1 MTSAE
6 NKTPGVSQL
15 PIPVSLS
22 LPLPSEQVTN
32 RIANNPQTKIPPAR
46 LKLTL
51 PLRRRL
57 RKPLPR
63 MSPPIVVFRLP
74 GVQHGLFECGGVV
87 DV

>member
-6 NKTPGVSQL
+6 TKTPGVSKL
-15 PIPVSLS
+15 PF
-22 LPLPSEQVTN
+22 PLPSAQVANGEQQ
-32 RIANNPQTKIPPAR
+32 ATKITKDLCPA
-46 LKLTL
+46 LHTATQLTL
-51 PLRRRL
+51 PLRQRL

-74 GVQHGLFECGGVV
+74 GVQHGLFECGGVL